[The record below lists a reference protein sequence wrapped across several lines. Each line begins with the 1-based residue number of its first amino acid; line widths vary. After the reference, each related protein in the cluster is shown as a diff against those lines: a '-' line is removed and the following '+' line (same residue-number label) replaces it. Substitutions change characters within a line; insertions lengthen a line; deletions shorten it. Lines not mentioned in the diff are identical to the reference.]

1 MLKITILGASGRM
14 GQSILRC
21 TKESTDI
28 EIVGAVTEPDDAA
41 IGSDVGEVCGVGPLN
56 VFLTDD
62 CESALQNADVAID
75 FTLPSATKEN
85 IRACVATNTALV
97 IGTTGLG
104 NEESKFLESGAKK
117 IPLLYGRNMSV
128 GMNVFMDLVSRTSKS
143 LGIDYDVEI
152 TEAHHQR
159 KIDSP
164 SGTAIALGELIAE
177 TRGDELTDVA
187 VYERHGDVGART
199 PGSIGFSVIR
209 AGNIVGDHTVLFGGP
224 EECIEL
230 THRAVDRM
238 AFAHG
243 ALRAARWLTGRKAG
257 FYTMANVLDL

>member
-1 MLKITILGASGRM
+1 MLKIVVLGASGRM
-14 GQSILRC
+14 GQSVLRC
-21 TKESTDI
+21 IKQSADI

-41 IGSDVGEVCGVGPLN
+41 MGSDVGEVCGIGPLN

-62 CESALQNADVAID
+62 CEDALSNAQVAID

-85 IRACVATNTALV
+85 IRACTATDTALV

-104 NEESKFLESGAKK
+104 SKEIEFLESGAKK

-128 GMNVFMDLVSRTSKS
+128 GMNVFMDLVSRTTKS

-152 TEAHHQR
+152 TEAHHRR
-159 KIDSP
+159 KVDSP

-177 TRGDELTDVA
+177 TRGDELSDVA
-187 VYERHGDVGART
+187 VYDRHGDIGART
-199 PGSIGFSVIR
+199 PGSIGFSVVR

-243 ALRAARWLTGRKAG
+243 AVRAARWLAGRKAG
-257 FYTMANVLDL
+257 LYTMANVLDL